1 MAPTRQSSR
10 STYLTMRHQT
20 DSLESRA
27 RYRNRALQSPSGCNF
42 TLFCITTIARL
53 SQEEQTRITRDVH
66 TRQRL
71 NNNRSASAPPGFHK
85 PPTRH
90 SFIYP
95 NTPNNSKHCLSIEII
110 PDVIFHLPFTSLTA
124 RWDTQQTRFFFR
136 STRYVF
142 GLQHLRPPRAILS
155 ANASNQ
161 HRSLPCPHPPPPPKQ
176 TTSPAMSCPYL
187 LM

>member
-124 RWDTQQTRFFFR
+124 RWDTQQTRFFFDR
-136 STRYVF
+136 QGMFSACSTSA
-142 GLQHLRPPRAILS
+142 LRALY
-155 ANASNQ
+155 
-161 HRSLPCPHPPPPPKQ
+161 SLPTHQINTALCHAPIPPPPKQ

-187 LM
+187 SM